1 MTSGCGRRVASSML
15 HPPCCVFHVA
25 SSTLHVRGS
34 SDDERMR
41 QALHALPCAAMR
53 CCGTQVL
60 DLKREIDERSRLLLQ
75 QRPADDSFAPA
86 YADDHTRSPSA
97 PRQPAPP
104 LVTEDPRLQQ
114 GNDANLSAADGAG
127 GAQAVASA
135 SADGAERNDQL
146 DRRPLDLDLGAPP
159 AHGRM
164 GVAVSARIACS
175 VRGLRVAIVCCACTA
190 IRLFIG
196 ARRRGREMGPL
207 PSREGYERGK
217 GIALH
222 RPGAVTSVRL
232 RLEPFDLCCSIKAVK
247 AASRLSHAATDSCH
261 RCLGLV
267 AGLTCADNGYS
278 V

>member
-1 MTSGCGRRVASSML
+1 
-15 HPPCCVFHVA
+15 
-25 SSTLHVRGS
+25 
-34 SDDERMR
+34 
-41 QALHALPCAAMR
+41 MR

-75 QRPADDSFAPA
+75 QRPADDSFAPE

-164 GVAVSARIACS
+164 GVAVSARIALRAAFA
-175 VRGLRVAIVCCACTA
+175 VGGLRLSVV
-190 IRLFIG
+190 L
-196 ARRRGREMGPL
+196 ARRYG
-207 PSREGYERGK
+207 
-217 GIALH
+217 
-222 RPGAVTSVRL
+222 
-232 RLEPFDLCCSIKAVK
+232 
-247 AASRLSHAATDSCH
+247 
-261 RCLGLV
+261 CL
-267 AGLTCADNGYS
+267 
-278 V
+278 